1 MGGKW
6 VDALSGATHQVLN
19 PATREPIGAVPDMGA
34 AETRRAIEAASQA
47 FPAWA
52 AQTAK
57 ERAVVLRRWYE
68 LLMANLEDLATLM
81 TAEQGK
87 PLAESKGEIAY
98 AASFIEWFAEE
109 GKRLYGDVIPGH
121 QVDRRILVLRQ
132 PVGVVAA
139 ITPWNF
145 PLAMITRKAG
155 PALAAG
161 CTFVCKP
168 ASQTPYSALAAAA
181 LAARAGVPAGV
192 LNVITGDAAAI
203 GGEMT
208 SNTSV
213 RKVTFTGSTAVGKK
227 LMAQCAGTVK
237 KLSLELGG
245 NAPFIVFEDADLDAA
260 VAGAIASK
268 YRNTGQTCVCAN
280 RLLVQAPVYEAFTA
294 KLVHAV
300 AQLRV
305 GDGLKGPTDQGP
317 LIDTKAL
324 AKVEEH
330 LADATAKGARIVQGG
345 KRHALGGTF
354 FEPTVLTE
362 VTAAMLVARE
372 ETFGPVAP
380 LPAQGGAVRASLAR
394 FLAAPRGGELPR
406 ALWLP
411 LLYGVILPWRP
422 RRVARKYRLIWTA
435 SGSPLRD
442 LSERLRAELA
452 GSLAQRMLAPLSVEL
467 GMLYSAPEV
476 RGALAR
482 LRDCGAQRILVL
494 PLFPQ
499 YCAATTGAV
508 YDQVSTELRRWRAL
522 PELRF
527 IADYHEH
534 PGYIEALRASV
545 TEHWLSHGRTAH
557 LLISFHGIPERRSE
571 ERRVGKECRSRWS
584 PYH

>member
-1 MGGKW
+1 MKLRDPDLVRRRAFIGGEW
-6 VDALSGATHQVLN
+6 VDAASGATRQVMN
-19 PATREPIGAVPDMGA
+19 PATREPLGTVPEMGA
-34 AETRRAIEAASQA
+34 EETRRAIEAAAKA

-57 ERAVVLRRWYE
+57 ERAAVLRRWYE
-68 LLMANLEDLATLM
+68 LLMANQEDLATLM

-87 PLAESKGEIAY
+87 PFAEAKGEIAY

-121 QVDRRILVLRQ
+121 QRDKRILVLRQ

-145 PLAMITRKAG
+145 PMAMITRKAG

-181 LAARAGVPAGV
+181 LAERAGVPPGV
-192 LNVITGDAAAI
+192 LNIVTGDAAAI

-208 SNTSV
+208 GNATV
-213 RKVTFTGSTAVGKK
+213 RKVTFTGSTSVGKK

-245 NAPFIVFEDADLDAA
+245 NAPFIVFDDADLDAA

-280 RLLVQAPVYEAFTA
+280 RLLVQSGVYETFTK
-294 KLVHAV
+294 KLVQAV

-330 LADATAKGARIVQGG
+330 LKDALGKGARIVHGG
-345 KRHALGGTF
+345 RRHALGGTF

-362 VTAAMLVARE
+362 VTADMLVARE

-380 LPAQGGAVRASLAR
+380 LFRFASESEAIHMANDTEFGLAAYYYTRDLAR
-394 FLAAPRGGELPR
+394 S
-406 ALWLP
+406 W
-411 LLYGVILPWRP
+411 
-422 RRVARKYRLIWTA
+422 RVAEALEYGIVGLNTGIISTEVAPFGGVKE
-435 SGSPLRD
+435 SGSGR
-442 LSERLRAELA
+442 E
-452 GSLAQRMLAPLSVEL
+452 GSKY
-467 GMLYSAPEV
+467 G
-476 RGALAR
+476 
-482 LRDCGAQRILVL
+482 ILD
-494 PLFPQ
+494 
-499 YCAATTGAV
+499 Y
-508 YDQVSTELRRWRAL
+508 TELKYL
-522 PELRF
+522 C
-527 IADYHEH
+527 
-534 PGYIEALRASV
+534 V
-545 TEHWLSHGRTAH
+545 
-557 LLISFHGIPERRSE
+557 GI
-571 ERRVGKECRSRWS
+571 G
-584 PYH
+584 